1 MSNRCYT
8 RWKFRNCSNGKTVKV
23 NLPFHNMRLT
33 WNSRIYFRKGLGGQW
48 RQGGLA
54 AACCSYSIQNLDPI
68 LIDHENAKSW
78 ASDLSKAGL
87 RVVQPKSNIVLVE
100 CNDEETA
107 AGIVA
112 DLGEQEIYVQQAAD
126 PRFIRAVFHR
136 SVNYSLLEKSIAK
149 IKNAFA

>member
-1 MSNRCYT
+1 MQLLFDFT
-8 RWKFRNCSNGKTVKV
+8 F
-23 NLPFHNMRLT
+23 PFE
-33 WNSRIYFRKGLGGQW
+33 IVYFRKGLGGQW

-68 LIDHENAKSW
+68 LIDHDHAKSW
-78 ASDLSKAGL
+78 ASDLSNAGL

-107 AGIVA
+107 ARIVA
-112 DLGEQEIYVQQAAD
+112 ELGEQEIYVQQAAD

-136 SVNYSLLEKSIAK
+136 SVNYSLLEESIST
-149 IKNAFA
+149 IKDAFA